1 MLLLAIRFL
10 LELVGLGAFAF
21 VGATVPSEPVLRVV
35 FGIGTP
41 LALAVVWALVAA
53 PKADNPLPLRARSL
67 LGSALLVG
75 VGLTLVLAG
84 QPAWGIGFAIAV
96 VVDQALIVLL
106 GLDESATTIE
116 ALATKGS
123 I

>member
-10 LELVGLGAFAF
+10 LELVGLGALAF
-21 VGATVPSEPVLRVV
+21 VGATVPSETALRVV
-35 FGIGTP
+35 FGIGAP
-41 LALAVVWALVAA
+41 LGLAVVWALVAA
-53 PKADNPLPLRARSL
+53 PKADNPLPLRTRSL

-75 VGLTLVLAG
+75 VGLTLALAG

-96 VVDQALIVLL
+96 IADQALIVLL
-106 GLDESATTIE
+106 GLDESTATIE